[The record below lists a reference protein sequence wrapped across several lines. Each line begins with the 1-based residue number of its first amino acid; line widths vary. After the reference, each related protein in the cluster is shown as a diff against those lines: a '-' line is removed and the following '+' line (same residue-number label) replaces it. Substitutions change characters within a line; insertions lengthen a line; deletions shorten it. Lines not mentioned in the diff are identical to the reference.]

1 MMTFILRQDIDFSTY
16 TTRDLHKLSLVYL
29 LGNNL
34 EEGLLPSN
42 ICKMSF
48 TECNNGHYCNGAK
61 TNTDRERPI
70 EQSEYSSRGKVNNLG
85 NG

>member
-16 TTRDLHKLSLVYL
+16 TTRDLYKLSLVYL

-48 TECNNGHYCNGAK
+48 TERNNGHYCNGAK
-61 TNTDRERPI
+61 TNIERERPTEI
-70 EQSEYSSRGKVNNLG
+70 KGNDRGNVNSLG
-85 NG
+85 SV

>member
-16 TTRDLHKLSLVYL
+16 TTRDLYKLSLVYL

-70 EQSEYSSRGKVNNLG
+70 ERSEYSRGKVNNLG